1 MPKEKKVKLF
11 NVVGKFE
18 IGIVIPADTKAEAV
32 AYAQD
37 NFPDLVLVDANDY
50 NQVVLSRKSML
61 KFKVKKYAEPLVSED
76 NAEESGDNKNDS
88 QQG

>member
-32 AYAQD
+32 AYAND
-37 NFPDLVLVDANDY
+37 NFAELVIVDANDY
-50 NQVVLSRKSML
+50 NQVVLSHKSML
-61 KFKVKKYAEPLVSED
+61 KVKVKKYT
-76 NAEESGDNKNDS
+76 EEIEEIENGSN
-88 QQG
+88 QE

>member
-32 AYAQD
+32 EYAKD
-37 NFPDLVLVDANDY
+37 NLSDLILVDTNEY
-50 NQVVLSRKSML
+50 NQIVLSHKSML
-61 KFKVKKYAEPLVSED
+61 KFKVKRYAEPLENEENTEKSED
-76 NAEESGDNKNDS
+76 NKDDS
-88 QQG
+88 QQS